1 MIIGNLMRKY
11 NILPWNNTP
20 RQFYGVRFEEEIFSA
35 FYHINRFPIE
45 NVYYSIE
52 RIEDRYFFILRF
64 ESSKKLQNKGQ
75 KQMIMRM
82 EHNKEYYNVFI
93 DKN

>member
-20 RQFYGVRFEEEIFSA
+20 RQLYGVRFEEEIFSA

-45 NVYYSIE
+45 NVY
-52 RIEDRYFFILRF
+52 
-64 ESSKKLQNKGQ
+64 
-75 KQMIMRM
+75 
-82 EHNKEYYNVFI
+82 
-93 DKN
+93 